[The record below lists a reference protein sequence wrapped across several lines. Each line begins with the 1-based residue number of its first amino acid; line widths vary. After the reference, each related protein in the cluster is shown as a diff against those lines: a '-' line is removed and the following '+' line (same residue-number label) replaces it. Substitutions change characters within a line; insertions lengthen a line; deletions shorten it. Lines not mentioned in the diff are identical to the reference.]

1 MRKAAPGHPIS
12 KAAGARAMSKDAA
25 GRPISKAA
33 PAGGISEHLPG
44 SETTNDAAR
53 RATNRDAQKR
63 AAAEAAVALIQEGM
77 VVGLGTGSTAAFAI
91 DALARRVS
99 QGLRIL
105 GVPTSARSAAQAR
118 DAGISLTSLSEHR
131 RVALTID
138 GADEIAAGSLDLI
151 KGLGG
156 ALLREK
162 IVAMASDRL
171 VIVADAVKLVP
182 LLGTTVPVPVEV
194 VRFGWETTE
203 ARLAALGCHPAMRR
217 DAGGHPFHT
226 DGNNL
231 IFDCR
236 FGSIADPAALEQALS
251 RVVGVVET
259 GLFIGIADMA
269 LVADDDGVRKLIRGE
284 PVG

>member
-1 MRKAAPGHPIS
+1 M
-12 KAAGARAMSKDAA
+12 
-25 GRPISKAA
+25 SKAA
-33 PAGGISEHLPG
+33 PARPVSEAAPG
-44 SETTNDAAR
+44 PTTTHDAPDSATTDAAPG

-63 AAAEAAVALIQEGM
+63 AAAEAAAAQVEEGM

-105 GVPTSARSAAQAR
+105 GVPTSARSATQAR
-118 DAGISLTSLSEHR
+118 DAGIPLTSLTEHR

-171 VIVADAVKLVP
+171 IIVADAVKLVQR
-182 LLGTTVPVPVEV
+182 LGTTAPVPVEV

-203 ARLAALGCHPAMRR
+203 ERLAALGCHPVLRR
-217 DAGGHPFHT
+217 NADGHPFHT

-231 IFDCR
+231 ILDCN
-236 FGSIADPAALEQALS
+236 FGPIADPAALEHALS

-259 GLFIGIADMA
+259 GLFIGMADMVLIAD
-269 LVADDDGVRKLIRGE
+269 DQSVRKLTCGQ
-284 PVG
+284 PA